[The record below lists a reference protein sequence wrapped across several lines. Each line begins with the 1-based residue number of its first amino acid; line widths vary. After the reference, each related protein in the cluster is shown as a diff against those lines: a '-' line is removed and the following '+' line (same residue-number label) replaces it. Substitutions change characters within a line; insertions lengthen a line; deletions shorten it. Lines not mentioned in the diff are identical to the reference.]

1 MGAIHYNRCGAL
13 SHVCELGEE
22 FSSVC
27 WDWMLPQG
35 SSVLRSA
42 VLNTS
47 YQLPRC
53 SELPLHPRGIL
64 ASWVWNQLAGFLET
78 LSISMADAML
88 SSMDHHRSVAPPPS
102 RRTGGARRGLRD
114 GGRLRVPSSKTNPG
128 SETPA
133 AATVDEVGDVRLEF
147 GDDPESFMLASSH
160 LLRLVSRVFTCF
172 RVA

>member
-1 MGAIHYNRCGAL
+1 
-13 SHVCELGEE
+13 
-22 FSSVC
+22 
-27 WDWMLPQG
+27 MLNPEYQ
-35 SSVLRSA
+35 SLNISRPRASA
-42 VLNTS
+42 
-47 YQLPRC
+47 
-53 SELPLHPRGIL
+53 RGIL

-88 SSMDHHRSVAPPPS
+88 ASMDHHRSVAPPPS